1 MRKVDRGQIP
11 HYICFP
17 MDAKAFVTPLR
28 ILSYVVIAAMAIA
41 LIYAAYISLANWSG
55 IAV

>member
-1 MRKVDRGQIP
+1 MQG
-11 HYICFP
+11 
-17 MDAKAFVTPLR
+17 KAFVTPLR

-41 LIYAAYISLANWSG
+41 LIYAAYITLANWSG

>member
-1 MRKVDRGQIP
+1 
-11 HYICFP
+11 
-17 MDAKAFVTPLR
+17 MDGKALVAPLR
-28 ILSYVVIAAMAIA
+28 ILSYVVIAAMAAA